1 MNLYKKLAGQTLVY
15 GLGTMVPRFLNYA
28 ILTVWYTRL
37 FKVSEYGVITEL
49 YAYVVFLLVIL
60 TYGMETGLFRFATK
74 DKNTSLS
81 FSTATIS
88 LFITSGLF
96 IIVVFLFSKNIA
108 HLLEYDSHP
117 EYIRWL
123 ALIVGI
129 DSFSAI
135 PFAWLRVKEKSRKF
149 TFIKI
154 ANVLFTII
162 FVVLFFIVFPRLSEK
177 WNLPSFVYNKNIRV
191 GYVLIANLWAS
202 SLTLLLLIGEIFSVK
217 IRFDITLWKKMLI
230 YSYPLL
236 IAGLAGTIN
245 ETMDRILLK
254 YMLPANYKPL
264 YEIGIYG
271 ANYKIAIV
279 MMLFVQ
285 MFRYAAEPFYFN
297 YAKEKNAKEIYSN
310 ILRYFYIIG
319 LFIFLLV
326 TLYIDFFKYFI
337 ASKFFS
343 GLNIVPVVL
352 FSYLLYGLFFN
363 LSIWYK
369 LTDKTKYGAILTFIG
384 AIITLIINIIFIPR
398 YSYVASAYAHL
409 VCYAA
414 MVIIS
419 WLIGRKYYRINY
431 KVKKLVEYLMTTLVI
446 YAISH
451 YLHRSNVLINT
462 MLNTF
467 LIISF
472 VLYIIKR
479 ENLKISQIKKL
490 VYER

>member
-74 DKNTSLS
+74 DGDKNLS
-81 FSTATIS
+81 FSTAVVS
-88 LFITSGLF
+88 LFITSGTF
-96 IIVVFLFSKNIA
+96 ILLVFVFSRNIA
-108 HLLEYDSHP
+108 HLLEYDAHP

-129 DSFSAI
+129 DAFSAI

-154 ANVLFTII
+154 ANVVFTII
-162 FVVLFFIVFPRLSEK
+162 FVVLFFVVFPWLSK
-177 WNLPSFVYNKNIRV
+177 FNKLPGFLYNKDIRV
-191 GYVLIANLWAS
+191 GYVLIANVWAS

-217 IRFDITLWKKMLI
+217 INFSKSLWKKMLL

-297 YAKEKNAKEIYSN
+297 YAKEKSAQEIYSN

-337 ASKFFS
+337 AEKFFS
-343 GLNIVPVVL
+343 GLSIVPIVL

-384 AIITLIINIIFIPR
+384 ALITLIINIIFIPR
-398 YSYVASAYAHL
+398 FSYVASAYAHL

-419 WLIGRKYYRINY
+419 WVLGRRYYKIDY
-431 KVKKLVEYLMTTLVI
+431 KVKRLMEYLFVTLVL
-446 YAISH
+446 YFISH
-451 YLHRSNVLINT
+451 YLHQANVLINT
-462 MLNTF
+462 LLNTV
-467 LIISF
+467 LIASF
-472 VLYIIKR
+472 VMYIIKR
-479 ENLKISQIKKL
+479 EKFRLNQLIKL